1 MVQASIRISVP
12 PEKLKEVLQ
21 TFTAILGPIRLERG
35 CLSCKC
41 YLDVELENGICFIE
55 EWQGRADLK
64 AHLRSEHFGVLAGAL
79 KLFIKD
85 PEIRFHTISST
96 AGAEAIKIARAGNS
110 PTITSGG
117 LS

>member
-1 MVQASIRISVP
+1 MVQAIIRISVP

-21 TFTAILGPIRLERG
+21 TFRAILAPIRLERG
-35 CLSCKC
+35 CLSCNC
-41 YLDVELENGICFIE
+41 YLDIELENGICFIE
-55 EWQGRADLK
+55 EWQERADVK
-64 AHLRSEHFGVLAGAL
+64 AHLRSVHFGVLAGAL
-79 KLFIKD
+79 KLFIKN